1 LPTGFQPG
9 DRRSRTD
16 DSNGLFDPLQIRNQ
30 AQPPEGNVR
39 TLANRVTDL
48 IHLLWREVSK
58 FGLVGGLCWVVDNGI
73 YALLWH
79 GPMSD
84 GTLKARIVSTGV
96 ATLVSW
102 FANRY
107 WTFRHRRSERVW
119 KEFAL
124 FLVMNGIGL
133 MIALA
138 CQAVSRYVLGNES
151 FAADFVSGGVI
162 GLILGTVFRFL
173 AYRFFVFNE
182 ELDADPAFS
191 QDGSAGADESSD
203 VSKERLPVV
212 R

>member
-1 LPTGFQPG
+1 M
-9 DRRSRTD
+9 
-16 DSNGLFDPLQIRNQ
+16 
-30 AQPPEGNVR
+30 R

>member
-1 LPTGFQPG
+1 
-9 DRRSRTD
+9 
-16 DSNGLFDPLQIRNQ
+16 
-30 AQPPEGNVR
+30 
-39 TLANRVTDL
+39 
-48 IHLLWREVSK
+48 
-58 FGLVGGLCWVVDNGI
+58 
-73 YALLWH
+73 
-79 GPMSD
+79 M
-84 GTLKARIVSTGV
+84 
-96 ATLVSW
+96 VSW